1 MSPLA
6 TVLVIVLLV
15 SGMFAMG
22 TSTTARELR
31 LLSRRPAPLLLAI
44 TVNLLVIPAAA
55 FLLLSVVELG
65 RTTEIALMVI
75 AAAPGGG
82 TGALLSLHVDGD
94 RAHAVA
100 LQVILAVTSL
110 VAAPLWV
117 HLFEGASDDSG
128 EIRLGRLVGALIV
141 FQLLPLLLGLT
152 LSGRRP
158 ALAQR
163 LHPGARR
170 FADAML
176 AALIVVLVITSGSE
190 IDRNGTDA
198 IVGIAA
204 VLVLTALG
212 GVAGTGSA
220 AVRRATA
227 MTTLVRNLSLALAA
241 TTFAGDSDAAALVVL
256 TYGLA
261 MYLTAVG
268 WVLVARRRSAAPA

>member
-1 MSPLA
+1 MNPLA
-6 TVLVIVLLV
+6 TVLVVVLLV

-31 LLSRRPAPLLLAI
+31 RLSRRPAPLLLAI
-44 TVNLLVIPAAA
+44 AVNLLVIPAATLA
-55 FLLLSVVELG
+55 LLTVVDLG

-82 TGALLSLHVDGD
+82 TGALLSLHVNGD

-110 VAAPLWV
+110 VAAPVWV
-117 HLFEGASDDSG
+117 HVFEGASEETG
-128 EIRLGRLVGALIV
+128 EIRLGRLVAALVV
-141 FQLLPLLLGLT
+141 FQLLPLVLGLA
-152 LSGRRP
+152 LSGLRP

-176 AALIVVLVITSGSE
+176 AALIVVLVLTSGSE

-198 IVGIAA
+198 ILGIGA

-212 GVAGTGSA
+212 GVASVGTA

-241 TTFAGDSDAAALVVL
+241 TAFVSDADAAALVVL

-261 MYLTAVG
+261 MYLLAVG
-268 WVLVARRRSAAPA
+268 WVLLARRRPAS